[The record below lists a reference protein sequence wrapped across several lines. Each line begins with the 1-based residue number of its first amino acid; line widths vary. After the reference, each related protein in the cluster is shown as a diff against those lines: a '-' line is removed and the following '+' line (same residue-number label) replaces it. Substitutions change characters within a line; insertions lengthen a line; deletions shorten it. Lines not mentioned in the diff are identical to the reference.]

1 MKCKVI
7 KGFIDKHTGES
18 YSLNDVYDCT
28 EKRFKEVQAKG
39 NYLVDMPEKSAE
51 KGNKK
56 PEK

>member
-7 KGFIDKHTGES
+7 KGFIDKHTGKAYDAS
-18 YSLNDVYDCT
+18 SLYDCT

-39 NYLVDMPEKSAE
+39 NYLTPEPEKVAE
-51 KGNKK
+51 KGNMK